1 LKASI
6 TLLAIPAL
14 VSGTALAAYQLLA
27 ATPVN
32 VSNTAAPTEKGRLV
46 EIAYVDGGVF
56 VKPTLVLYTDGTGT
70 PGGQLNVYVR
80 RSFDGGAT
88 WDGPTLLSQDSTG
101 NPTGGQT
108 INVGGTDYVTEN
120 DKASVFAPS
129 IYSGSSARNILV
141 TWTSSWCPDLST
153 GVYPNAAQKV
163 DTALTPARPYKCV
176 WTARSTD
183 AGNSW
188 TTEQLTD
195 GSLDAEND
203 VVAGSQNN
211 NAFAVAWQADP
222 MGLQPGE
229 AEGPGDGS
237 SGAHTTGGTNIWY
250 TYTSTLTGGNPLLRS
265 NIVQLSDNVAQPNPG
280 GGPPLGPGASR
291 PILQMSG
298 STAAIVYEETKGGGG
313 KNIHFHSFAYNNP
326 DVDSDGTIVNDPLK
340 NARRPRVVLQ
350 GNSSAGSSPLRMLV
364 LYRQSDIT
372 GPGVPADIMLQ
383 RGLKNPADATSTGY
397 RAADLEPYTAAQDM
411 SDPGGLHPDDNALAH
426 RAFMRGSFIAFGYS
440 HTPNEVAADPKQTSP
455 PTQTHNFYVRTS
467 HDSGATWSAAK
478 RVSQFTLPSISVA
491 EPRLV
496 PTRGTLVNPVTGIP
510 DPGDT
515 QNTDVFYVA
524 YGSYLNIPGTPD
536 YRVFITRT
544 TDGGLHYEPRRMLP
558 GNVGQSESQLRVL
571 PDGSA
576 ATVLWM
582 QAMPPIGARDVMLT
596 QAVATDVPQNSN
608 CLVSTAVADSP
619 YMQDL
624 GSLRRFR
631 DHYLKT
637 GGLGRGLVRLYY
649 RVSPPIAAEL
659 RRHEWLRLYVR
670 AWLIPVLATVHAMDN
685 H

>member
-1 LKASI
+1 MST
-6 TLLAIPAL
+6 TLVVSTACLAA
-14 VSGTALAAYQLLA
+14 TALAAYQLVA

-32 VSNTAAPTEKGRLV
+32 VSNTTAPTEKGRLV
-46 EIAYVDGGVF
+46 NLAYVDNGEF
-56 VKPTLVLYTDGTGT
+56 VKPLLVLYADGNGT
-70 PGGQLNVYVR
+70 PGGQLNIYVR
-80 RSFDGGAT
+80 RSFDDGAT
-88 WDGPTLLSQDSTG
+88 WDGPTLLSKDNAG

-108 INVGGTDYVTEN
+108 VNVDGTDYITEN

-129 IYSGSSARNILV
+129 VYSSSSARNILV
-141 TWTSSWCPDLST
+141 TWTSSWCPDLAT

-163 DTALTPARPYKCV
+163 DTALTPPRPYKCV

-183 AGNSW
+183 AGDSW

-211 NAFAVAWQADP
+211 NAFAIAWQADP

-250 TYTSTLTGGNPLLRS
+250 TYTSTLTGATPLLRG
-265 NIVQLSDNVAQPNPG
+265 NIVQLSDNVPQPNPG
-280 GGPPLGPGASR
+280 SGPPLGPGASR

-313 KNIHFHSFAYNNP
+313 KNIHFHSFPYNKP
-326 DVDSDGTIVNDPLK
+326 DVDSDGAIVNDPAK

-350 GNSSAGSSPLRMLV
+350 GTSSAGSSPLRMLV
-364 LYRQSDIT
+364 FYRQSDVT

-383 RGLKNPADATSTGY
+383 RGLKDAADTASTGY
-397 RAADLEPYTAAQDM
+397 RAADLEPYTAAQDV

-426 RAFMRGSFIAFGYS
+426 RAFIRGSFIAFGYS
-440 HTPNEVAADPKQTSP
+440 HTPDEIAADPDKTSP

-467 HDSGATWSAAK
+467 NDSGTNWSPPQ
-478 RVSQFTLPSISVA
+478 RISQFIAPTYSVA

-496 PTRGTLVNPVTGIP
+496 PTQGTLINPLTGIP

-524 YGSYLNIPGTPD
+524 YGSYVNVPGTPD
-536 YRVFITRT
+536 FRVYVTRT
-544 TDGGLHYEPRRMLP
+544 TDGGLHYEPRRALP
-558 GNVGQSESQLRVL
+558 GTDGQSESQLRVR

-582 QAMPPIGARDVMLT
+582 QAMPPDGTRDVMLT
-596 QAVATDVPQNSN
+596 QLAPAEIPKSN
-608 CLVSTAVADSP
+608 CLVLTAVAGSP
-619 YMQDL
+619 YMQDV

-631 DHYLKT
+631 DRYLKT
-637 GGLGRGLVRLYY
+637 HALGRGLVRIYY
-649 RVSPPIAAEL
+649 DLSPTIAAEL
-659 RRHEWLRLYVR
+659 RRHEWLRIYVR
-670 AWLIPVLATVHAMDN
+670 AWLIPVLVIVHAVD
-685 H
+685 HP